1 MKMKVSFRDIHKH
14 YGALRAN
21 DGIDMDVEAGTIH
34 GILGENGAGKS
45 TLMKI
50 LAGYVRRTA
59 GSILLDGKPVDYNG
73 PKEAT
78 SLGIGMLYQD
88 PLDFPSL
95 SVLENYM
102 IGQARGFGRK
112 KSYFRGKLKESA
124 AHFGF
129 NVDPDRPVE
138 SLSVGERQQLEIL
151 RLMAIGVRVL
161 ILDEPT
167 TGISRLQREIL
178 FRALKRLVDEGKTVL
193 FVSHKLED
201 VEAFCDRV
209 TILRKGRVRGEMSRP
224 LDTEKILRWMF
235 GSLPLTPPCPR
246 VTQGPPSLLMKDL
259 SVSLGR
265 VGLYQCD
272 VEIRAGEVVGLA
284 GLEGS
289 GQGIFLRVAAG
300 LIRPDRGLIRVGE
313 RPMTG
318 GD

>member
-1 MKMKVSFRDIHKH
+1 MKVTLRDIHKH
-14 YGALRAN
+14 YGTLRAN
-21 DGIDMDVEAGTIH
+21 DGIDVDVEAGTIH
-34 GILGENGAGKS
+34 GVLGENGAGKS
-45 TLMKI
+45 TLMKV
-50 LAGYVRRTA
+50 LAGYVRKTA

-102 IGQARGFGRK
+102 VGQTQGFGRK
-112 KSYFRGKLKESA
+112 RSYFGSKLKESA
-124 AHFGF
+124 SHFGF
-129 NVDPDRPVE
+129 DLDPDRPVE

-151 RLMAIGVRVL
+151 RLMAVGVRVL

-178 FRALKRLVDEGKTVL
+178 FRALKRLAEEGKTVL

-201 VEAFCDRV
+201 VESLCDRV
-209 TILRKGRVRGEMSRP
+209 TVLRKGRVRGEMSRP
-224 LDTEKILRWMF
+224 LDTDRILRWMF
-235 GSLPLTPPCPR
+235 GSLPLTPPCAQVPH
-246 VTQGPPSLLMKDL
+246 GPPNLLMEDL
-259 SVSLGR
+259 TVSLGR
-265 VGLYQCD
+265 VGLYQCN
-272 VEIRAGEVVGLA
+272 VEIRGGEVVGLA

-300 LIRPDRGLIRVGE
+300 LTRPDRGMIRVGGK
-313 RPMTG
+313 PMTG
-318 GD
+318 RFL